1 MPRIASSEAVVPKSL
16 APEERARLI
25 DSLYEVHRQIFDGVE
40 RDAFARY
47 VVESNA
53 EHTWINIHKNEAGEI
68 VGYFALHIFD
78 KRFGGVPTSVFR
90 SEAGSL
96 RAYRGVNAS
105 TCFWLKTALRYVLK
119 NPGRR
124 MFCLGS
130 LVHPSSYL
138 LFANHFGDV
147 WPRRQA
153 EVPPELL
160 AFMDEL
166 ATEFGLE
173 KVDPA
178 NPLVRHVGWRT
189 RETEME
195 REYWLHCD
203 KPAARFFVGTNPGY
217 VEGHGLVTVV
227 PITLANLGNM
237 LRAMIQRQLRQPLQA
252 LAALM
257 QKTSVGARLLRPEVI
272 RQLRRASLFSH
283 FDEATLRE
291 LARRSE
297 IVTIPGGRYV
307 FHRGDASDEM
317 YLLAS
322 GAVYVLAEGGER
334 EKVVDELGSGSLFGE
349 IAMLAG
355 ERRSA
360 SIRTATSSMLVR
372 IPRSAL
378 LPLMEANASLRRGVW
393 QKFAERRFDDLVRGM
408 DRYGHLGRKGR
419 LSWVRRGEHRDLA
432 ARETLFLEAGTHV
445 FVLSGVLQVE
455 HEGLWVTARGSM
467 LLELEKPLRVR
478 AQEATRLILLPR
490 HTAPE
495 PRRKAGGGEPLPG
508 ITIAGPAASAGP
520 PGARTP

>member
-1 MPRIASSEAVVPKSL
+1 MPRIASSEVIVPKSL
-16 APEERARLI
+16 TPEERGRLT
-25 DSLYEVHRQIFDGVE
+25 DSLYEVHRQIFEGVE
-40 RDAFARY
+40 RESFAKY
-47 VVESNA
+47 VVESKA
-53 EHTWINIHKNEAGEI
+53 EHTWINLHKNEEGEV

-78 KRFGGVPTSVFR
+78 KEFGGVPTSVFR
-90 SEAGSL
+90 AEAGSL
-96 RAYRGVNAS
+96 RAYRGTNAS
-105 TCFWLKTALRYVLK
+105 TRFGLKMILNYVLK

-124 MFCLGS
+124 VFYLGS
-130 LVHPSSYL
+130 LVHPSSYSL
-138 LFANHFGDV
+138 LASYFKEV
-147 WPRRQA
+147 WPRHQTV
-153 EVPPELL
+153 VPPELL

-173 KVDPA
+173 RVDPA

-203 KPAARFFVGTNPGY
+203 KPASRFFVETNPGY

-227 PITLANLGNM
+227 PLTAANLANM
-237 LRAMIQRQLRQPLQA
+237 LRTMGQRKLRQPIQA
-252 LAALM
+252 TAALM
-257 QKTSVGARLLRPEVI
+257 QKTSVGARVLRPEVI
-272 RQLRRASLFSH
+272 RQLRRVPLFSH
-283 FDEATLRE
+283 FEEDTLRE
-291 LARRSE
+291 LAQRSE
-297 IVTIPGGRYV
+297 IITLPGGRYV

-360 SIRTATSSMLVR
+360 TIRTATSSMLVR

-378 LPLMEANASLRRGVW
+378 LPLMEANASLRQGVW
-393 QKFAERRFDDLVRGM
+393 RKFAERRFDDLVREL

-419 LSWVRRGEHRDLA
+419 LSWVQRGEHRDLVA
-432 ARETLFLEAGTHV
+432 QETLSLEAGTHA
-445 FVLSGVLQVE
+445 FVLSGVLEVE

-467 LLELEKPLRVR
+467 LLEVERPLRVR
-478 AQEATRLILLPR
+478 AHEATRLVLLPR
-490 HTAPE
+490 DTAPE
-495 PRRKAGGGEPLPG
+495 PRRTAG
-508 ITIAGPAASAGP
+508 
-520 PGARTP
+520 

>member
-1 MPRIASSEAVVPKSL
+1 MPRIASSEIVVPKSL
-16 APEERARLI
+16 SPEERRKLI
-25 DSLYEVHRQIFDGVE
+25 DALYEVHRQIFDGVE
-40 RDAFARY
+40 RESFAKY
-47 VVESNA
+47 VVESKA
-53 EHTWINIHKNEAGEI
+53 EHTWIHVHKSEEGEI
-68 VGYFALHIFD
+68 VGYLALHIFD
-78 KRFGGVPTSVFR
+78 KQFGGVPTSVLR
-90 SEAGSL
+90 AEAGSL
-96 RAYRGVNAS
+96 RAYRGANANIR
-105 TCFWLKTALRYVLK
+105 FWLKMALSYMLR

-124 MFCLGS
+124 TFFLS
-130 LVHPSSYL
+130 SPVHPSSYSL
-138 LFANHFGDV
+138 VANHFGEV
-147 WPRRQA
+147 WPRRET

-173 KVDPA
+173 KEDPA
-178 NPLVRHVGWRT
+178 HPLVRHVGWRT

-203 KPAARFFVGTNPGY
+203 KPAARFFIEANPGY

-227 PITLANLGNM
+227 PITLSNIANTIRSMG
-237 LRAMIQRQLRQPLQA
+237 QRKLRQPIQATVA
-252 LAALM
+252 LA
-257 QKTSVGARLLRPEVI
+257 QRTSIGARLLRPEMM

-283 FDEATLRE
+283 FDEATLWD

-297 IVTIPGGRYV
+297 IFTIPGGKYL

-322 GAVYVLAEGGER
+322 GAVYVLAESGEH

-360 SIRTATSSMLVR
+360 SIRTATTSMLVR

-378 LPLMEANASLRRGVW
+378 LPLMEANASLRQGVW
-393 QKFAERRFDDLVRGM
+393 QKFAERRFDDMVRGL

-419 LSWVRRGEHRDLA
+419 LSWAQRGEHRALA
-432 ARETLFLEAGTHV
+432 AQEPLSLEAGTHV
-445 FVLSGVLQVE
+445 FVLSGVLEVE

-467 LLELEKPLRVR
+467 LLEVERPLRVR
-478 AQEATRLILLPR
+478 AQEATRLILLSR
-490 HTAPE
+490 EAAPG
-495 PRRKAGGGEPLPG
+495 PRRAVG
-508 ITIAGPAASAGP
+508 
-520 PGARTP
+520 